1 MEKLKECCI
10 NSIKEHKLDICK
22 ICSEDL
28 SEIIKLLDQ
37 IW

>member
-10 NSIKEHKLDICK
+10 NNIKEHKLDKCQICG
-22 ICSEDL
+22 EDL
-28 SEIIKLLDQ
+28 SEIINLLNQ